1 MLLKIFQ
8 HPIFA
13 KQLCCLGTRKM
24 LCLLVLLN
32 TEGKKIGNIQTLVAH
47 RLFYLKIDDKDKYF
61 FPNHQTFRQ
70 KSMICKYVKTRTKRM
85 KNTND
90 TNCTNIMRGTK
101 IYMNLAQMWRGVRLQ
116 FTTQIFERYYH
127 FVTISVII
135 LIYNRLQVKGDCIQ
149 CHLLSLFEK

>member
-90 TNCTNIMRGTK
+90 TNCTNIFGRNK
-101 IYMNLAQMWRGVRLQ
+101 NLHELYTNGRGV
-116 FTTQIFERYYH
+116 
-127 FVTISVII
+127 S
-135 LIYNRLQVKGDCIQ
+135 CI
-149 CHLLSLFEK
+149 CGVFREDY

>member
-116 FTTQIFERYYH
+116 FTTKIFEKYSH
-127 FVTISVII
+127 FVTILVIL
-135 LIYNRLQVKGDCIQ
+135 LIYNSLKVKVYIIYY
-149 CHLLSLFEK
+149 HLSSLSKK